1 MISRSRNTARK
12 SSTIISYMTLKVDRR
27 GVLLP
32 LSTYEKRF
40 VIFSQ
45 EKRQQQQSILLF
57 RMAHRDHEPRCF
69 YILMMNT
76 VKHYEWSAV
85 RLI

>member
-1 MISRSRNTARK
+1 MISRRRNTARK

-40 VIFSQ
+40 VMFSQ

-57 RMAHRDHEPRCF
+57 RMAHRV
-69 YILMMNT
+69 L
-76 VKHYEWSAV
+76 A
-85 RLI
+85 